1 MWQTWLVMSAARRVI
16 CRRIAQ
22 TRNKEEE
29 TRGRVVVAWIIE
41 LNYAAVSSLL
51 DGILAPTK
59 HVKSLQQPESC
70 ENRLE
75 VSKRLKAESIA
86 LLKDRLLS
94 RHFGIKQLCSWD
106 NRMVA
111 SREPI
116 SVCARSKDLGKTISG
131 IRASGEPHG
140 RCDTNWSRLYC
151 YLILCFRQL

>member
-51 DGILAPTK
+51 DGILAPTQ

-75 VSKRLKAESIA
+75 VSRRLEAESIA
-86 LLKDRLLS
+86 LLKGRLFS

-106 NRMVA
+106 NR
-111 SREPI
+111 
-116 SVCARSKDLGKTISG
+116 
-131 IRASGEPHG
+131 
-140 RCDTNWSRLYC
+140 WSRAESSSRSVLGQRIQAKQ
-151 YLILCFRQL
+151 YLESVHLENYMDGATLIGQGSIAI